1 MTQEG
6 TAERNTGL
14 GYATGAT
21 QPSNIIEF
29 PNYPPM
35 DIDHLTPNTS
45 RTTGSSL
52 HADLKPSNILIGKE
66 RYQYDYNFVA
76 IKPVSRKF
84 LDDAFDKITDAAD
97 LSLSIAERSNSFDEW
112 KDSLVLM
119 SRKIE
124 HFDGN
129 HRKIL
134 GSIIASTKSKD
145 ISDFQVTAL
154 KFFIQATNILRQ
166 PRVTKPEVRQ
176 ILKSL
181 LDREIAVPIPL
192 ASDSCDVDEL
202 DSMMAELLEQDKKMH
217 G

>member
-6 TAERNTGL
+6 TAERIAES
-14 GYATGAT
+14 GYATRAT
-21 QPSNIIEF
+21 LTSNIIAF
-29 PNYPPM
+29 PDNSSIE
-35 DIDHLTPNTS
+35 IDHLTPNTS
-45 RTTGSSL
+45 RATWSPL
-52 HADLKPSNILIGKE
+52 HDDLKPSNLLVSKVE
-66 RYQYDYNFVA
+66 YQCDDNFVA
-76 IKPVSRKF
+76 IKQASRKF
-84 LDDAFDKITDAAD
+84 LNNAFDMITDTTD
-97 LSLSIAERSNSFDEW
+97 LTLSIAERSNCFDDW

-119 SRKIE
+119 SRKME

-134 GSIIASTKSKD
+134 GAIIASTKSKD
-145 ISDFQVTAL
+145 ISDFHETAL

-166 PRVTKPEVRQ
+166 PRVTKPEVGQ

-192 ASDSCDVDEL
+192 ASDSYDVNEL
-202 DSMMAELLEQDKKMH
+202 DSMMAKLLEQDKKMH